1 MLQIAEF
8 CSSLCKYSLW
18 AGNEPERKER
28 NFSEQKIDGRKIR
41 NSRWEIQMIKK
52 KKKTISL
59 ISTNGV
65 ANVFYYLS
73 SILIVFNIIRKI
85 KV

>member
-1 MLQIAEF
+1 MNQKGKKGTFRNIKWMEEKFETAEG
-8 CSSLCKYSLW
+8 KY
-18 AGNEPERKER
+18 
-28 NFSEQKIDGRKIR
+28 
-41 NSRWEIQMIKK
+41 RWLKK